1 MNSNDNPKI
10 KKYLALAG
18 SITSAVSAVNAQVV
32 YTDINP
38 DFLLTGNFNTYNL
51 DLNNDSIFDFTFTN
65 IDYYY
70 NSTSTSGSNVNT
82 SVANVV
88 GAAIGNN
95 VLNNSWMVGPS
106 TSFYEPLSL
115 NQGDLIGASASFT
128 SYYISSSSS
137 LGAPIAANLNYQYFL
152 NGVLTS
158 SSNYF
163 FGDFV
168 IDQEGIIGVK
178 FNISGDIHYG
188 WVRVEVSSDKLL
200 SIKDYAYESTPN
212 SPIIA
217 GDNGAGLVSVSN
229 ELMDVG
235 IHQVDNNLRIIN
247 DSGINKLNLE
257 LVNISGQS
265 VMNTQVKNAVDNF
278 DLSELAGGIYFVKV
292 YSSTQSTLKKIYVR

>member
-18 SITSAVSAVNAQVV
+18 GISSAVSAANAQVV

-51 DLNNDSIFDFTFTN
+51 DLNNDSISDFTFTN

-70 NSTSTSGSNVNT
+70 NSTSTSGSNVTT

-115 NQGDLIGASASFT
+115 NQGDLIGASASFS

-137 LGAPIAANLNYQYFL
+137 IGAPIAANLNYQNFL
-152 NGVLTS
+152 NGVLIS

-229 ELMDVG
+229 ESIDVD

-247 DSGINKLNLE
+247 DSGINELNLE
-257 LVNISGQS
+257 LVNLSGQT
-265 VMNTQVKNAVDNF
+265 VMNTQLKNAVDDF

-292 YSSTQSTLKKIYVR
+292 YSSTQSTSKKIYVR